1 MSKTIQVDRQK
12 FYYLIEKSPQIIV
25 PTTPAN
31 PHTFSFT
38 GVNLVGSQIM
48 GMLLDHG
55 GGTCLIASLGWTKK
69 WEIKSIEM
77 NEMQIK
83 EESKKLKL

>member
-1 MSKTIQVDRQK
+1 MK
-12 FYYLIEKSPQIIV
+12 FYCLIEKSPQIIV
-25 PTTPAN
+25 PTPPN

-48 GMLLDHG
+48 GMLLNHG
-55 GGTCLIASLGWTKK
+55 GGTCLIASLVWTKK